1 MAATD
6 SATNARVVVVGDA
19 DFAADQYFSQYA
31 NGDFAINSI
40 DWSANQENLISLTPK
55 QTTSRYMAP
64 PEGYVMGLILL
75 GSVFVVPGIVIVA
88 GIVTWIQRR
97 RRG

>member
-6 SATNARVVVVGDA
+6 SATKGRLVVVGDA
-19 DFAADQYFSQYA
+19 EFASDQFFSQYA
-31 NGDFAINSI
+31 NGDFAVNSV
-40 DWSANQENLISLTPK
+40 DWAAQQESQISLTPK

-64 PEGYVMGLILL
+64 PQGYIIPLIFL
-75 GSVFVVPGIVIVA
+75 GSVIVLPGIVIIA
-88 GIVTWIQRR
+88 GIITWVQRR

>member
-6 SATNARVVVVGDA
+6 STTNARLVVVGDA
-19 DFAADQYFSQYA
+19 EFASDQFFSQYA
-31 NGDFAINSI
+31 NGDFAVNSV
-40 DWSANQENLISLTPK
+40 DWAAQQESQISLTPK

-64 PEGYVMGLILL
+64 PQGYVIPLILL
-75 GSVFVVPGIVIVA
+75 GTVFVIPGIVIVA